1 MVGGICIGKVNV
13 KFRAKTTDTYVK
25 SACNKPQHVVSSGPE
40 EPGDQGVRRRARR
53 IAHPLKLRHASWL
66 EGQVPS
72 PGKV

>member
-40 EPGDQGVRRRARR
+40 EPGDQGGTGDQGAATKNCLADRAMYW
-53 IAHPLKLRHASWL
+53 IL
-66 EGQVPS
+66 
-72 PGKV
+72 

>member
-40 EPGDQGVRRRARR
+40 EPGDQGARGAR
-53 IAHPLKLRHASWL
+53 GARGTRGPQLNSFGR
-66 EGQVPS
+66 
-72 PGKV
+72 PG

>member
-40 EPGDQGVRRRARR
+40 ELGDQG
-53 IAHPLKLRHASWL
+53 
-66 EGQVPS
+66 GQGEPR
-72 PGKV
+72 GRN

>member
-40 EPGDQGVRRRARR
+40 ELGDQG
-53 IAHPLKLRHASWL
+53 
-66 EGQVPS
+66 GQGG
-72 PGKV
+72 PGGRN

>member
-40 EPGDQGVRRRARR
+40 ELGDQGVKGDQGA
-53 IAHPLKLRHASWL
+53 AT
-66 EGQVPS
+66 
-72 PGKV
+72 